1 MNFSNDAAAARLI
14 SRREA
19 IQRAALLLGVT
30 ISPSI
35 LAGVLQAQPAGG
47 KGAKPTFLST
57 AQFDAVGAMA
67 ERIIPRTDTPGAIDV
82 GVPAFID
89 LMYGRYLAADE
100 QRMFAAGL
108 AEIDAKCRAT
118 TKGGFSQM
126 EPAMQDS
133 VLTGVADA
141 SKDKE
146 KSFFHQLR
154 ELTLLGYFTSEPVG
168 KNVTHYDPIP
178 GPFQA
183 CIPLASV
190 GNVAW
195 TR

>member
-1 MNFSNDAAAARLI
+1 MNLSNEDARMMT
-14 SRREA
+14 RREA
-19 IQRAALLLGVT
+19 IQRTALLLGVT

-35 LAGVLQAQPAGG
+35 LAGVLQAQPAGS
-47 KGAKPTFLST
+47 KGGQPTYLTT

-89 LMYGRYLAADE
+89 LMYGRYMSADE
-100 QRMFAAGL
+100 QKMFAAGL
-108 AEIDAKCRAT
+108 AEIDATCRAK
-118 TKGGFSQM
+118 TKVGFSQM
-126 EPAMQDS
+126 EPAMQDN
-133 VLTGVADA
+133 VLKGVADA

-154 ELTLLGYFTSEPVG
+154 ELTLLGYFTSEPIG

-183 CIPLASV
+183 CIPLTSV

>member
-1 MNFSNDAAAARLI
+1 MNFSNDATAARMMT
-14 SRREA
+14 RREA
-19 IQRAALLLGVT
+19 IQRAALMLGVT

-35 LAGVLQAQPAGG
+35 LAGVLHAQSA
-47 KGAKPTFLST
+47 GAKVGKPAFLT
-57 AQFDAVGAMA
+57 AEQFDAVGAMA

-89 LMYGRYLAADE
+89 LMYGRYLTADE
-100 QRMFAAGL
+100 QKMFTAGL

-126 EPAMQDS
+126 APALQDS
-133 VLTGVADA
+133 VLKGVADA

-168 KNVTHYDPIP
+168 KNVTHYDPVP